1 MADTYNVFISWSG
14 ERSQKVGA
22 ALYDWLPM
30 VVQSAKPWMSAEDI
44 EKGSRGLDEIA
55 KALDVM
61 SVGVICLTPENLERP
76 WILFETGALSKALGD
91 KTRVCPYL
99 FGDLPP
105 EDVKPP
111 IGMFQATRA
120 VKDDTRKLVGT
131 VNRVLGGSLTE
142 EKLDTLF
149 ARMWPELEKNL
160 AAIPAAGRA
169 AAPPRTDREII
180 AEVLGLVRAGTVN
193 SAQAAEELAVLTAGV
208 REVLDR
214 VTGPRLPLSAFSGI
228 GTPTTFGGIASGG
241 NFGGG
246 FGRLA
251 DSPVLG
257 VTAQTPED
265 KANRARLIAEITK
278 QMEQEGKKRE
288 AKKPNDE
295 SK

>member
-1 MADTYNVFISWSG
+1 MVDTYNVFISWSG

-30 VVQSAKPWMSAEDI
+30 VVQAAKPWISAEDI

-61 SVGVICLTPENLERP
+61 SVGIICLTPENLERP

-99 FGDLPP
+99 FGDLRP

-111 IGMFQATRA
+111 VGMFQATRA

-131 VNRVLGGSLTE
+131 VNRVLGGSLAE

-160 AAIPAAGRA
+160 GAIPAAGLV
-169 AAPPRTDREII
+169 AAPPRPEREMV
-180 AEVLGLVRAGTVN
+180 AEILELVRAGAN
-193 SAQAAEELAVLTAGV
+193 KDAAST
-208 REVLDR
+208 EVLRGLVKVVGAVVDR
-214 VTGPRLPLSAFSGI
+214 IAEPRVPLSAFSGI
-228 GTPTTFGGIASGG
+228 GAPITLPFQRTGGVIGTGKLSELAGLGPTEE
-241 NFGGG
+241 
-246 FGRLA
+246 
-251 DSPVLG
+251 
-257 VTAQTPED
+257 TPED
-265 KANRARLIAEITK
+265 KAKKARLIDAIRK
-278 QMEQEGKKRE
+278 QMEREGKKGE
-288 AKKPNDE
+288 TKNADDE